1 MKTLFNK
8 KVIASLISGA
18 ALTTTAL
25 ISGCQSTDSQTAE
38 EPAKI
43 KNVIMMIGDG
53 MGPQQ
58 VGLLQEYATNAPNSV
73 YEGQPTGISK
83 FMDSGYVGLSQHNP
97 AYNIVVDSA
106 SSASQLATG
115 VPSPSESV
123 GLDAKGNPA
132 ETALELAKKH
142 GKATGLV
149 SDTRLTHATPAS
161 FAAHKPHRSLENSIA
176 EEMLAT
182 EVDVMLSGGLR
193 HWIPKSANDKAGELH
208 QQLTARTGGTVKIKS
223 KRKDDKN
230 LLTAAEQAGYTVAL
244 TRKELE
250 AAKDDKVL
258 GLFAYSGMADGIQ
271 HTRNKDNTERTQPTL
286 KEMTAKALDILSQDP
301 DGFFLMI
308 EGGRIDWAGHDNDV
322 ATMLHEML
330 KFDETINYVYEWVK
344 DRNDTLV
351 VVTADHETGGFGFS
365 YSRADI
371 PAPEQLDGQGFAE
384 RAYKPN
390 FNFGS
395 FDILDKL
402 YAQKLSY
409 PDIFSE
415 FSKTEKTPADLMKI
429 VNDNSEFDITL
440 EQAEEILA
448 SEPNFYKV
456 DDHKYLSAERFP
468 KVMDF
473 KAFYVYGEE
482 VRHDLLGR
490 AVAEDQ
496 NVVWGTGTHTSTPV
510 PVIAFGPQNVAKQ
523 FGKMVHHTDIGRM
536 TKEAIAQ

>member
-1 MKTLFNK
+1 
-8 KVIASLISGA
+8 
-18 ALTTTAL
+18 
-25 ISGCQSTDSQTAE
+25 
-38 EPAKI
+38 
-43 KNVIMMIGDG
+43 MMIGDG